1 MKKRIILLLLI
12 ILMTTG
18 CTCEYNLTIEND
30 DYHEEVI
37 LNGTTQSE
45 IASFKQDWK
54 IPTDK
59 EEYNIG
65 GDIETT
71 VEENNSIYDAQVSG
85 SKLILK
91 HNFTKSSIVSSSAI
105 SNCYDRVSIVNYE
118 NQIIISS
125 DSQTTCFAKYNNLT
139 TVSINIKVDKP
150 VISHNANSVNGN
162 TYTWII
168 TKKSPNKAINI
179 VLNNENN
186 NNPNNSGN
194 SSSTNNKEDKNNSKY
209 TLYIFALILLIVIYF
224 GYKIAKEYMEK
235 NKTTDD

>member
-1 MKKRIILLLLI
+1 
-12 ILMTTG
+12 MTTG
-18 CTCEYNLTIEND
+18 CTCEYNLTIEDN

-45 IASFKQDWK
+45 IASFKQDWQ

-71 VEENNSIYDAQVSG
+71 IEENDDIYDTQISD

-91 HNFTKSSIVSSSAI
+91 HDFTQSSIISSSAI
-105 SNCYDRVSIVNYE
+105 SNCYDRISIVNYE

-125 DSQTTCFAKYNNLT
+125 DSQTTCFTKYNTLT
-139 TVSINIKVDKP
+139 SVSINIKVDKP
-150 VISHNANSVNGN
+150 VINHNANSVNGN

-168 TKKSPNKAINI
+168 TRENPNKAINI
-179 VLNNENN
+179 VLNDESSNS
-186 NNPNNSGN
+186 PDNSGDTPN
-194 SSSTNNKEDKNNSKY
+194 INKPENKNNSQY
-209 TLYIFALILLIVIYF
+209 TLYIFAFILLIIF
-224 GYKIAKEYMEK
+224 LLGYIIVKKYLEK
-235 NKTTDD
+235 NKITDD